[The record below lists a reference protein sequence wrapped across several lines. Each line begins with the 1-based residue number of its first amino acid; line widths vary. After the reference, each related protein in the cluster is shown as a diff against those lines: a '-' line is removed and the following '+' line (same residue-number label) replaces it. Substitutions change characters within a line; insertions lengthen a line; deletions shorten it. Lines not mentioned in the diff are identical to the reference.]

1 MGKPRLPWKRGPR
14 AYEIAQRAD
23 HITETLY
30 AEWRGFYSLRR
41 AARVLGVSTQP
52 VRDWIRLGYIKC
64 DGPRRQISRAE
75 LIRFVNYLV
84 DRAEPFDPSN
94 YVLRIEHHRKV
105 ESWKWCKLASAQ
117 FTWPEGREMLTPS
130 ELAILIGCHQSL
142 IIKAIYSGRVRG
154 CRPTPCRWAVKRHSW
169 RLSFSSGF

>member
-1 MGKPRLPWKRGPR
+1 MARPRLPWKRGPR

-23 HITETLY
+23 QILETLD
-30 AEWRGFYSLRR
+30 AVRRGFYSLRR
-41 AARVLGVSTQP
+41 TARLLGVSTQP
-52 VRDWIRLGYIKC
+52 VRDWIRLGYIKR

-75 LIRFVNYLV
+75 LLRFINKLV
-84 DRAEPFDPSN
+84 DRAEPFDPWN
-94 YVLRIEHHRKV
+94 YVQRIDRNRKV
-105 ESWKWCKLASAQ
+105 DSWKWRKLAFAQ

-142 IIKAIYSGRVRG
+142 IIKAIYSGRVPG

-169 RLSFSSGF
+169 RMSFSSGF